1 METEGLR
8 SLRDFIRWGA
18 SRFNQAGLVFGHG
31 TDNAIDEA
39 ATLVLH
45 ALHLPSELH
54 PDWLDGRLTPVE
66 RTAVTELLERR
77 IRERKPAAYLTR
89 EARFAGLDFYV
100 DERVLVP
107 RSPIAEL
114 IEAGFAPWL
123 AREPARILDLCTGS
137 GCIAIACAYRFPE
150 AEVDATDVSADALAV
165 AAVNRERHHLEHR
178 LRLIEADVYNGLDGA
193 GYDLIVSNPPYVD
206 AGEMAALP
214 AEYRAEPAGG
224 LAAGDDGLEVVRRIL
239 AGAAARLS
247 PEGVIIVEVGNSA
260 PVLATAYPEVP
271 FLWLDFERGG
281 DGVFLLNAEEVRTHQ
296 ALFEQHETGGGV

>member
-1 METEGLR
+1 METEDLR

-18 SRFNQAGLVFGHG
+18 SRFNDAGLVFGHG

-39 ATLVLH
+39 VALVLH
-45 ALHLPSELH
+45 ALHLPCDLH
-54 PDWLDGRLTPVE
+54 PDWLDGRLTQSE
-66 RTAVTELLERR
+66 RTAVTDLLERR
-77 IRERKPAAYLTR
+77 IRDHKPAAYLTQ

-114 IEAGFAPWL
+114 IEAGFSPWL
-123 AREPARILDLCTGS
+123 SGEPARILDLCTGS

-150 AEVDATDVSADALAV
+150 AAVDATDISADALAV
-165 AAVNRERHHLEHR
+165 AAVNRECHHLEHR
-178 LRLIEADVYNGLDGA
+178 LRLIEADVYKGLDGA

-206 AGEMAALP
+206 AADMAALP
-214 AEYRAEPAGG
+214 AEYLAEPALG
-224 LAAGDDGLEVVRRIL
+224 LAAGDDGLDLVRRIL

-247 PEGVIIVEVGNSA
+247 PEGVIIVEVGDSA
-260 PVLATAYPEVP
+260 PALAAAYPQVS

-281 DGVFLLNAEEVRTHQ
+281 DGVFLLNAEEVRLHQ

>member
-1 METEGLR
+1 METEDLR

-18 SRFNQAGLVFGHG
+18 SRFNEAGLVFGHG

-39 ATLVLH
+39 VALVLH
-45 ALHLPSELH
+45 ALHLSSTLH
-54 PDWLDGRLTPVE
+54 PDWLDGRLTAAE
-66 RTAVTELLERR
+66 RTAVAELLERR
-77 IRERKPAAYLTR
+77 IRERKPAAYLTH
-89 EARFAGLDFYV
+89 EARFAGLDFFV

-114 IEAGFAPWL
+114 IEAGFSPWL
-123 AREPARILDLCTGS
+123 SGEPARILDLCTGS

-150 AEVDATDVSADALAV
+150 AEVDATDTSADALAV

-178 LRLIEADVYNGLDGA
+178 LRLIEADVYSGLDGA

-206 AGEMAALP
+206 AADMAVLP
-214 AEYRAEPAGG
+214 AEYRAEPSHG
-224 LAAGDDGLEVVRRIL
+224 LAAGEDGLDVVRRIL

-260 PVLATAYPEVP
+260 PALAAAYPQVP

-281 DGVFLLNAEEVRTHQ
+281 DGVFLLNAEEVRLHQ
-296 ALFEQHETGGGV
+296 ALFERQETGGGV

>member
-1 METEGLR
+1 METEDLR

-18 SRFNQAGLVFGHG
+18 SRFNAAGLVFGHG

-39 ATLVLH
+39 VALVLH
-45 ALHLPSELH
+45 ALHLPYELH
-54 PDWLDGRLTPVE
+54 PDWFDGRLTPAE

-77 IRERKPAAYLTR
+77 IRDHKPAAYLTH

-114 IEAGFAPWL
+114 IEAGFSPWL
-123 AREPARILDLCTGS
+123 SGEPARILDLCTGS

-150 AEVDATDVSADALAV
+150 AEVDATDISADALAV

-193 GYDLIVSNPPYVD
+193 GYDLIVCNPPYVD
-206 AGEMAALP
+206 AADMAALP
-214 AEYRAEPAGG
+214 AEYLAEPALG
-224 LAAGDDGLEVVRRIL
+224 LAAGDDGLDLVRRIL

-260 PVLATAYPEVP
+260 PALAAAYPQVS

-281 DGVFLLNAEEVRTHQ
+281 DGVFLLNAEEVRLHR
-296 ALFEQHETGGGV
+296 ALFEQHDTGGGV